1 MMKNLR
7 KIVAQ
12 LVALPLIVVLAGCA
26 STVSIEAAPLA
37 NDPAC
42 ANVIVRLP
50 DTTDSQAK
58 RSTDSQSTAAWGNPA
73 VVTLRCGLPVIKV
86 STLPCIKAG
95 GIDWLVNKID
105 GKTYSFTSFGRTP
118 ATEVWVDST
127 KVSAA
132 TVLDDLGGP
141 VGYTPQSAKC
151 LG

>member
-7 KIVAQ
+7 KIVAT
-12 LVALPLIVVLAGCA
+12 VAGLMVIATLAGCA
-26 STVSIEAAPLA
+26 ATVSIESAPGA

-50 DTTDSQAK
+50 DVTDTQAKRTTDSQG
-58 RSTDSQSTAAWGNPA
+58 TAAWGNPA
-73 VVTLRCGLPVIKV
+73 VVTLRCGLAPIKV
-86 STLPCIKAG
+86 SALPCIKAG
-95 GIDWLVNKID
+95 GIDWLVKRID
-105 GKTYSFTSFGRTP
+105 SKTYSFTSFGRTP

-141 VGYTPQSAKC
+141 VGYTPRSAKC